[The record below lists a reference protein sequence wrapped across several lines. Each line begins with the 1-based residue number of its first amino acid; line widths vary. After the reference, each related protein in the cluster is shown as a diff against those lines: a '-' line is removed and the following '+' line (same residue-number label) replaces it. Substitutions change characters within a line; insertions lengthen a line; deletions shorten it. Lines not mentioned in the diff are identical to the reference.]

1 MDMHTALILRK
12 EKTIIMI
19 AHRLKTVRHADQIFV
34 IDNGKIVQYGTHQ
47 ELIRVNGIY
56 KTFVEGRQEASSWK
70 IA

>member
-47 ELIRVNGIY
+47 ELIRANGIY
-56 KTFVEGRQEASSWK
+56 KTFVEGRQEAASWK